1 MKNAKIRNGQNQ
13 SSNTN
18 NQKCRSYRYKN
29 TYILSPYDL
38 FCEGPETKYG
48 NENQTRVNKER
59 KHI

>member
-29 TYILSPYDL
+29 NYILSPYDL

-48 NENQTRVNKER
+48 NENQTRVNK
-59 KHI
+59 